1 MPKPVLDAEIN
12 RRELIV
18 LGSLLFSY
26 GLSANPW
33 SAYAA
38 DLESGDS
45 DERFTIDSIP
55 GGVAVADALTGDHWR
70 ALGDLSSNGDVLTIE
85 KLDGPT
91 SEFDME
97 MRRVGA
103 EVRAG
108 EIPVIALSSHGWTG
122 FRNCVDMKRRRYTVN
137 SDAVTVGSAVAAL
150 STVGLGL
157 PYSAIATIASV
168 LVSISQVNRP
178 KYLETVTYYCDSP
191 KKMMKYVTNYYADS
205 SYKKKVNSS
214 TTEVPM

>member
-55 GGVAVADALTGDHWR
+55 GGSGSCR
-70 ALGDLSSNGDVLTIE
+70 
-85 KLDGPT
+85 
-91 SEFDME
+91 
-97 MRRVGA
+97 
-103 EVRAG
+103 
-108 EIPVIALSSHGWTG
+108 
-122 FRNCVDMKRRRYTVN
+122 CVDR
-137 SDAVTVGSAVAAL
+137 
-150 STVGLGL
+150 
-157 PYSAIATIASV
+157 
-168 LVSISQVNRP
+168 
-178 KYLETVTYYCDSP
+178 
-191 KKMMKYVTNYYADS
+191 
-205 SYKKKVNSS
+205 
-214 TTEVPM
+214 